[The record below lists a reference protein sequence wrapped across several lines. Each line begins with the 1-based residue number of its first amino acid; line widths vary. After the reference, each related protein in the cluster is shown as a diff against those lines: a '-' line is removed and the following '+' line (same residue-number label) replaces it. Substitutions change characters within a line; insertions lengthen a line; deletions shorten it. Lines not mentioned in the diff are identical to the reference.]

1 MRKLLIIVFLFT
13 VFASCSGLGERHI
26 SHATFTKRLITLPTD
41 TTVRS
46 VAYLDGCLLLLQ
58 DDGKLVALDTA
69 YRRIENVEKKLARVK
84 GTFLVAYNDTLFV
97 GSKNKTFYLK
107 SDFTL
112 VEYKVKRRMYGN
124 VLLQDSAYLIYG
136 CCVGEFGGSVFFLNK
151 QTGKTYSYFATCP
164 SQVLRFGKEYVVS
177 NNLAHLSDHMS
188 FLVVKDP
195 TTLYEITDEKLKN
208 YCNWYTTVDSLKDYW
223 QVSKKGN
230 VRFYDAYDAMSLVT
244 FPFADSLYSVLSVP
258 KATVLAVHRGDTTI
272 TTDTLFD
279 RKIAFHETQVIEA
292 GKRKVCLFR
301 LTEGSPVAAYWTRG
315 NNTGLIVVEENRI
328 DFLERL
334 TSK

>member
-26 SHATFTKRLITLPTD
+26 SHATFTKRLITLPTY

-164 SQVLRFGKEYVVS
+164 
-177 NNLAHLSDHMS
+177 
-188 FLVVKDP
+188 
-195 TTLYEITDEKLKN
+195 
-208 YCNWYTTVDSLKDYW
+208 
-223 QVSKKGN
+223 
-230 VRFYDAYDAMSLVT
+230 
-244 FPFADSLYSVLSVP
+244 
-258 KATVLAVHRGDTTI
+258 
-272 TTDTLFD
+272 
-279 RKIAFHETQVIEA
+279 
-292 GKRKVCLFR
+292 
-301 LTEGSPVAAYWTRG
+301 
-315 NNTGLIVVEENRI
+315 
-328 DFLERL
+328 
-334 TSK
+334 